1 MPLHIGKIIRQ
12 RLEETGMNK
21 SEFARRINT
30 TPQNIYGIFKRKSID
45 TDLLKEI
52 SQVLEYDFFQ
62 YYSHVTFEVNDDGE
76 PYYSR
81 DKKYQHKTVVELM
94 AELQATQRELELLR
108 KENAYLKE
116 INSLLRERTM
126 KE

>member
-1 MPLHIGKIIRQ
+1 MAFHIGKIIRQ

-62 YYSHVTFEVNDDGE
+62 YYSQVTFEVHEDGS
-76 PYYSR
+76 PYSK
-81 DKKYQHKTVVELM
+81 DKTYEHKTV
-94 AELQATQRELELLR
+94 AELHSELKNCHQELELLR

-116 INSLLRERTM
+116 INALLRERAT
-126 KE
+126 KA

>member
-1 MPLHIGKIIRQ
+1 MSFHIGKIIRQ

-30 TPQNIYGIFKRKSID
+30 TPQNIYGIFKRKSLD

-62 YYSHVTFEVNDDGE
+62 YYSQFAFMAKEDGS
-76 PYYSR
+76 PYGPKGKGYE
-81 DKKYQHKTVVELM
+81 HKTVSELCQ
-94 AELQATQRELELLR
+94 ELKMCQDELELLR

-116 INSLLRERTM
+116 INNLLRERSA
-126 KE
+126 K

>member
-1 MPLHIGKIIRQ
+1 MSFHIGKIIRQ

-52 SQVLEYDFFQ
+52 SSVLEYDFFQ
-62 YYSHVTFEVNDDGE
+62 YYSQFSFVANEDGS
-76 PYYSR
+76 PYGNK
-81 DKKYQHKTVVELM
+81 DKVYEHKTVTELYS
-94 AELQATQRELELLR
+94 ELKRCQQELELLR

-116 INSLLRERTM
+116 INNLLRERAS
-126 KE
+126 KS

>member
-1 MPLHIGKIIRQ
+1 MAFHIGKIIRQ

-62 YYSHVTFEVNDDGE
+62 YYSQVTFEVHEDGS
-76 PYYSR
+76 PYSKEKTYE
-81 DKKYQHKTVVELM
+81 HKTVTELCN
-94 AELQATQRELELLR
+94 ELKVCQQELELLR

-116 INSLLRERTM
+116 INDLLRERAV
-126 KE
+126 KS

>member
-62 YYSHVTFEVNDDGE
+62 YYSQITFEVKDDGE
-76 PYYSR
+76 PYHTK

-94 AELQATQRELELLR
+94 SELQTALRELELLK

-116 INSLLRERTM
+116 INSLLREKTI